1 MNVFYK
7 RSSNSFYTEN
17 DKNEIILDI
26 ESQFGSC
33 MTILHE
39 IVSDDIHI
47 DIAVIPPTK
56 EMDFYKL
63 FTIGM
68 GSREMNT
75 PKKLKQQKLQRA
87 ELAMFISNDWNI
99 NTDDVKYHWTID
111 LLKTIARMPFN
122 QNTWVGE
129 GHSIDL
135 VNAENYGGFSGTLLL
150 SLQSG
155 DNAIVLN
162 SGKHLNFYLAVP
174 IFKNEMLYKN
184 QSGCDKLLDLFDNN
198 GITPIIDFNRKNC
211 CM

>member
-111 LLKTIARMPFN
+111 LLKTRLS
-122 QNTWVGE
+122 E
-129 GHSIDL
+129 
-135 VNAENYGGFSGTLLL
+135 AE
-150 SLQSG
+150 
-155 DNAIVLN
+155 DV
-162 SGKHLNFYLAVP
+162 
-174 IFKNEMLYKN
+174 KNEL
-184 QSGCDKLLDLFDNN
+184 S
-198 GITPIIDFNRKNC
+198 PIIEKYLKQGLTFEEITRMFVEIMRENRIKI
-211 CM
+211 